1 MRYTFSTDV
10 IRRCLRHG
18 DLTRA
23 EKLIDKVHF
32 SLLAPLVGDLTPL
45 EARALCGLLFAP
57 ARATRTLEEL
67 PRPELAAL
75 LLHVEDERL
84 TRLTFAL
91 TGPQLAR
98 VLALVAPERR
108 RVLRKLQQAQA
119 EAFAEQ
125 VRPVSSLM
133 STGVPSLE
141 GRLTVAEAKGRL
153 GSPLPDQVYVLNGEQ
168 ALEGAVSRQALDAAP
183 PEQTL
188 SMLVTPANGL
198 MARAF
203 TPLHVALKQMK
214 QLRLKVLPVL
224 DSQGRLLGELRWGQ
238 ASPGEASPEGGE
250 TPDAPSDPARARSAR
265 AWRKFFSWAAVTP
278 LMVSL
283 SAVARFWVRGF

>member
-57 ARATRTLEEL
+57 ARVTRTLEEL
-67 PRPELAAL
+67 PRPELGKL
-75 LLHVEDERL
+75 LQHLEDDRL
-84 TRLTFAL
+84 ASLMAEL
-91 TGPQLAR
+91 SGPQGAR
-98 VLALVAPERR
+98 VLALVSPERR
-108 RVLRKLQQAQA
+108 RTLRKLQQAQA

-133 STGVPSLE
+133 ATGVPSLE
-141 GRLTVAEAKGRL
+141 GNLTVAEALAQL
-153 GSPLPDQVYVLNGEQ
+153 GSPLPEQVYVLNPQQALEGVVSRQ
-168 ALEGAVSRQALDAAP
+168 ALEGAK

-188 SMLVTPANGL
+188 AALVTPANGL

-203 TPLHVALKQMK
+203 TPLHVAIKQMQ

-238 ASPGEASPEGGE
+238 TSPDAPGEASSTGH
-250 TPDAPSDPARARSAR
+250 ARTVAG
-265 AWRKFFSWAAVTP
+265 WRKLFSWAAVTP
-278 LMVSL
+278 LMMSL
-283 SAVARFWVRGF
+283 STVARYWMKGS